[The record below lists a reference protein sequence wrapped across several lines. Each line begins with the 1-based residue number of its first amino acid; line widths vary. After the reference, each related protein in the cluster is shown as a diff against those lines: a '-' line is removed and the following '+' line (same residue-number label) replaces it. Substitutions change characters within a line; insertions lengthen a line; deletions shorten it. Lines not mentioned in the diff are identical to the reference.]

1 MPTFLYL
8 CMNARPSLRLV
19 AMFCEVLVE
28 RVHNNTVYKL
38 GAASVK
44 GEEMLV
50 LLLLC

>member
-1 MPTFLYL
+1 MRFLY
-8 CMNARPSLRLV
+8 NV
-19 AMFCEVLVE
+19 YVITQF
-28 RVHNNTVYKL
+28 VYKL